1 MKTIYKKLL
10 ILVLLLPFSVL
21 AQSTVTGSV
30 VDKVTGQ
37 PLPGVNVNVQ
47 GSSNGVSTGF
57 DGAYQLTNVKSG
69 DKILFSYIGYKN
81 SVVGYTGQKSVNV
94 LLEEDANQLK
104 EVVVQVGYGTVKKKD
119 AT

>member
-21 AQSTVTGSV
+21 AQNTVTGSV
-30 VDKVTGQ
+30 VDKISGQ

-57 DGAYQLTNVKSG
+57 DGQVCDQVRPLRLERGLLSG
-69 DKILFSYIGYKN
+69 SRPSAVFSDSRRGG
-81 SVVGYTGQKSVNV
+81 VGTLY
-94 LLEEDANQLK
+94 LLGKQ
-104 EVVVQVGYGTVKKKD
+104 YSRT
-119 AT
+119 